1 MVIYDDCDETFLFIS
16 HKYFLIYTDIGSELE
31 DFLVPRH
38 PKKEDMGTRTVPFGK
53 DIYMERS
60 DFFDLDGPEG
70 EANGGKKPK
79 GFKRLLPNDKVRL
92 KYAYVIQCDEVIRDE
107 ITKEP
112 VELKC
117 SYFKETRA
125 GVTPEG
131 MSRVNGIIQW
141 VEASTAIPCRINQYD
156 RLFKV
161 EEPGKE
167 TGNFL
172 DDINNDSLL
181 VLDQCFVE
189 PSVASD
195 AKEIM
200 KRIEQSKEP
209 SLHGSVSAPMY
220 HSELAYQFERSGY
233 FALDSDSTPDE
244 LVFNRVVTLRD
255 TWSIG
260 NGDASLKGAVVENGT
275 SSSNSVN
282 PSRTRGVKDSTNSND
297 SNNNGNLPLE
307 DVLRVAVRAGTIVEA
322 KIHPDADTLWVL
334 KVDIGDENGEH
345 RTVVTGLGGMY
356 ANDAKKS
363 NELLSSLLNRKVA
376 FVTNLKPAKMRGIES
391 FAMIL
396 AASNDDQVELLD
408 VPKEVPN
415 GELLC
420 FEGKGMSQP
429 DDMMKS
435 KGALKAFDRFKECLF
450 VNDDGTVVYRSDGND
465 YNLISSAGNV
475 KVSSLKNVSVQ

>member
-1 MVIYDDCDETFLFIS
+1 
-16 HKYFLIYTDIGSELE
+16 
-31 DFLVPRH
+31 
-38 PKKEDMGTRTVPFGK
+38 MGTRTVPFGK

-92 KYAYVIQCDEVIRDE
+92 KYAYVIQCDEVVRDE

-141 VEASTAIPCRINQYD
+141 VEATTAIPCRINQYD

-181 VLDQCFVE
+181 VLDHCFLE

-195 AKEIM
+195 AKELM
-200 KRIEQSKEP
+200 KRIEQSKDP
-209 SLHGSVSAPMY
+209 SHQGSVSAPMY

-233 FALDSDSTPDE
+233 FALDSDSTPDV

-260 NGDASLKGAVVENGT
+260 NGADVEKNGTT

-282 PSRTRGVKDSTNSND
+282 PSRTRGVKDSTNTNRND
-297 SNNNGNLPLE
+297 SNNNNGNLPLE

-322 KIHPDADTLWVL
+322 NIHPDADTLWVL
-334 KVDIGDENGEH
+334 KVDLGDDNGEY
-345 RTVVTGLGGMY
+345 RTVVTGLGGRY
-356 ANDAKKS
+356 ANDEKKS

-415 GELLC
+415 GELLY

-435 KGALKAFDRFKECLF
+435 KGALKAFDRFKECLN
-450 VNDDGTVVYRSDGND
+450 VNDDGTVVYRLDGKD
-465 YNLISSAGNV
+465 YNLTSSAGNV

>member
-1 MVIYDDCDETFLFIS
+1 
-16 HKYFLIYTDIGSELE
+16 
-31 DFLVPRH
+31 
-38 PKKEDMGTRTVPFGK
+38 
-53 DIYMERS
+53 MERS
-60 DFFDLDGPEG
+60 DFFDLEGPEG
-70 EANGGKKPK
+70 QTNGGKKPK

-107 ITKEP
+107 ITQEP
-112 VELKC
+112 IELKC

-141 VEASTAIPCRINQYD
+141 VEASTAVSCRINQYD
-156 RLFKV
+156 RLFNV

-172 DDINNDSLL
+172 DDINTDSLL
-181 VLDQCFVE
+181 VLDHCLIE

-195 AKEIM
+195 ANEIM
-200 KRIEQSKEP
+200 KRIDISKE
-209 SLHGSVSAPMY
+209 SSGVSSVAPIY

-233 FALDSDSTPDE
+233 FALDSDSTPKE

-255 TWSIG
+255 TWSFKD
-260 NGDASLKGAVVENGT
+260 NGPSSSSST
-275 SSSNSVN
+275 SSSLKSEGAA
-282 PSRTRGVKDSTNSND
+282 RTRGVQSKDGA
-297 SNNNGNLPLE
+297 NGNLPLE
-307 DVLRVAVRAGTIVEA
+307 DVLRVSIRAGTITEA
-322 KIHPDADTLWVL
+322 TSHPDADTLWVL
-334 KVDIGDENGEH
+334 KVDVGDDSGEY
-345 RTVVTGLGGMY
+345 RTVVTGLGGRY
-356 ANDAKKS
+356 ENDATKS
-363 NELLSSLLNRKVA
+363 KEALSSLVNRKVA

-408 VPKEVPN
+408 IPTDVPN

-435 KGALKAFDRFKECLF
+435 KGALKAFDRFKECLY
-450 VNDDGTVVYRSDGND
+450 VNDDGTVVYRSDGKD
-465 YNLISSAGNV
+465 YNLMSSGGEV